1 LYWHLFYF
9 SAVAPALLLRIP
21 LVGLFLAAGVFADS
35 TQEKVRAYRQAN
47 ERALIDEHIQF
58 VSIPDVG
65 ADAKNARRNAEFIAA
80 MMEHRGIPARLLEA
94 KTHGVNP
101 VVYGEI
107 KVPGAKRTLLLYAHY
122 DGQPV
127 NPSEWAPGLEP
138 FSPKFITAPIEHGGT
153 IICSWKSGD
162 PVNPDWRL
170 TGRASADDKAGIMCI
185 LGAYEALAK
194 TGVSP
199 SANIKFFF
207 EGEEEVS
214 SPHLKE
220 FLDANK
226 DLLQADLWIICDGP
240 RDVFGRKMAVFGV
253 RGDIGMGLT
262 VYGPKRPLHSGHYG
276 NWAPN
281 PAWLL
286 VDLLA
291 SMKDLDGHVLIKG
304 FYDDVQPLNHAEQ
317 DALAAIP
324 NPDPILQKELG
335 IAQPEVP
342 GRSLIESLQIPSLNI
357 KGIQSAN
364 IGPIAANVIPVSA
377 KAALD
382 LRLVLGNDSHR
393 QVEKVLEHIKSQGF
407 TVIDHEPTD
416 EERSQI
422 ARLIRV
428 DIGSGYNAQ
437 RTSLDLPEAK
447 AVAKAIQATASEPVI
462 LLPSMGASLPLIVIE
477 RTLGTRIITVPVAN
491 YDDNQHAENENLKVQ
506 YLWDGMET
514 YAALMTMAW

>member
-1 LYWHLFYF
+1 
-9 SAVAPALLLRIP
+9 VAPALLLRIP

-122 DGQPV
+122 DGQLV

-199 SANIKFFF
+199 SANIKFF
-207 EGEEEVS
+207 
-214 SPHLKE
+214 LK
-220 FLDANK
+220 
-226 DLLQADLWIICDGP
+226 
-240 RDVFGRKMAVFGV
+240 V
-253 RGDIGMGLT
+253 R
-262 VYGPKRPLHSGHYG
+262 R
-276 NWAPN
+276 
-281 PAWLL
+281 
-286 VDLLA
+286 
-291 SMKDLDGHVLIKG
+291 
-304 FYDDVQPLNHAEQ
+304 
-317 DALAAIP
+317 
-324 NPDPILQKELG
+324 
-335 IAQPEVP
+335 
-342 GRSLIESLQIPSLNI
+342 RC
-357 KGIQSAN
+357 
-364 IGPIAANVIPVSA
+364 
-377 KAALD
+377 
-382 LRLVLGNDSHR
+382 LRL
-393 QVEKVLEHIKSQGF
+393 I
-407 TVIDHEPTD
+407 
-416 EERSQI
+416 
-422 ARLIRV
+422 
-428 DIGSGYNAQ
+428 
-437 RTSLDLPEAK
+437 
-447 AVAKAIQATASEPVI
+447 
-462 LLPSMGASLPLIVIE
+462 
-477 RTLGTRIITVPVAN
+477 
-491 YDDNQHAENENLKVQ
+491 
-506 YLWDGMET
+506 
-514 YAALMTMAW
+514 